1 MTQSDSRISRDDLE
15 EKFHALKSDL
25 QGKLGAKKDS
35 LLAIGSAIG
44 VVVVV
49 VSYLFGKRRGKR
61 KGGRVEIRRF

>member
-15 EKFHALKSDL
+15 EKFHALQSDL

-61 KGGRVEIRRF
+61 KVGRVEIRLF

>member
-1 MTQSDSRISRDDLE
+1 MSKPSDRISRDDLE
-15 EKFHALKSDL
+15 EKFHALQSDL

-44 VVVVV
+44 VVVVI

>member
-1 MTQSDSRISRDDLE
+1 MTQPNNRISRDDLE
-15 EKFHALKSDL
+15 EKFHALQSDL

-35 LLAIGSAIG
+35 ILAIGSAIG
-44 VVVVV
+44 VVVVI

>member
-1 MTQSDSRISRDDLE
+1 MTQSDNRISRDDLE
-15 EKFHALKSDL
+15 EKFRALQSDL

-44 VVVVV
+44 VVVVI